1 MKRKRR
7 TRLNIYVQPEDARRL
22 REFAATKRVTQSAV
36 ISAALASALSPDGL
50 DRREAALAKR
60 LDRTSA
66 LLERMERNQN
76 ILVETL
82 ALFIRY
88 ELSVSTL
95 VPESHQEAVR
105 AQGKARFEKFVEQL
119 ARHLQ
124 RGGSLV
130 RDLHAEIFPD
140 EPAFDH
146 SDDDGSANG
155 SGSVQ

>member
-7 TRLNIYVQPEDARRL
+7 NRLNVYVQPEDARRL
-22 REFAATKRVTQSAV
+22 RNFAVTKGVTQSAV
-36 ISAALASALSPDGL
+36 IAAALASALSPEGL
-50 DRREAALAKR
+50 DRQEAALVKR

-66 LLERMERNQN
+66 LLDRIERNQN

-105 AQGKARFEKFVEQL
+105 AQGKARFEKFIAQL

-140 EPAFDH
+140 GSAFDH
-146 SDDDGSANG
+146 SDDDGKG

>member
-7 TRLNIYVQPEDARRL
+7 NRLNVYVQSEVVRRL
-22 REFAATKRVTQSAV
+22 RDFATTKGVTQSAV
-36 ISAALASALSPDGL
+36 IAAALTAALAPEGL
-50 DRREAALAKR
+50 DRQETTLAKR

-66 LLERMERNQN
+66 LLDRIERNQT

-88 ELSVSTL
+88 ELSVSAI
-95 VPESHQEAVR
+95 VPESHQDAVR
-105 AQGKARFEKFVEQL
+105 AQGKARFEKFIAQL

-130 RDLHAEIFPD
+130 RDLHAEIIPD

-146 SDDDGSANG
+146 TDDDRNG